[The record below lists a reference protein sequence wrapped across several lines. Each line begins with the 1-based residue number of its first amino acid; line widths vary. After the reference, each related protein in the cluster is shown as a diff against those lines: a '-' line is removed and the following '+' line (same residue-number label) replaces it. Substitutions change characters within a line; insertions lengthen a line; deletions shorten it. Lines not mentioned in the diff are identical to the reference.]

1 MKRNQESGIA
11 KFFGKPI
18 VFVPMIIVIHLILMI
33 MLAPLFSNLIRL
45 IPDNEPEA
53 AEIKGCSESAECFKY
68 GMILH
73 QAREY
78 DRAAELLE
86 KGCEMDNSLSC
97 EARGDLE
104 YRKQVRNASPAA
116 AEKFYDRGCQLS
128 NRMACHN
135 EAKVISENFPDRK
148 GAPEQL
154 LTLWKKACDL
164 GIPQS
169 CAETGKMLFE
179 QNDFA
184 GAAKYA
190 HQGCYVG
197 ITEGCVYETAAA
209 RRTGAAA
216 PDIKKRRT
224 LLIACEKNNIP
235 LACYEYALTL
245 PKKSQE
251 EVSAALPF
259 LDKACAASKKQ
270 EFCNEARK
278 MRYILSLPWQPV
290 KKTPESGRQ

>member
-1 MKRNQESGIA
+1 MKRNQESMIGR
-11 KFFGKPI
+11 FFMKTW
-18 VFVPMIIVIHLILMI
+18 VFIPMVSVIYIFLLIL
-33 MLAPLFSNLIRL
+33 LTPLFSSLIRL
-45 IPDNEPEA
+45 IPDNEPEP

-97 EARGDLE
+97 EVRGDLE

-169 CAETGKMLFE
+169 CAETGKLLFQ
-179 QNDFA
+179 QNDYA
-184 GAAKYA
+184 GTIKYA

-197 ITEGCVYETAAA
+197 IAEGCVYETSAA

-216 PDIKKRRT
+216 PDIKKRRM
-224 LLIACEKNNIP
+224 LLNACEKHNIP

-245 PKKSQE
+245 PRKSQE
-251 EVSAALPF
+251 EVSATLPF
-259 LDKACAASKKQ
+259 LDKACEATKNQ

-278 MRYILSLPWQPV
+278 MRYVLGLPWQPG
-290 KKTPESGRQ
+290 KKTPEGGRK